1 MKKLKKII
9 LILVILG
16 VVLGLAAVILA
27 GVFLDKIVKAGI
39 ESVAPAITKTTVTVD
54 SVNISALS
62 GSAGINGL
70 VVGNP
75 EGYKS
80 TSAISLGKAAVNVVP
95 KSLLGDKVVIHSVE
109 IRAPEIT
116 LEGNPF
122 GKNNL
127 QSILDNVNAMA
138 GSADANKPAAAKTST
153 EKKAA
158 KKLQVDDF
166 LISGAKVT
174 ARVTGMEGE
183 PFSVVIPDIHF
194 SNLGT
199 GPDGITALEL
209 TQKVIEQI
217 SAESIKSV
225 GERAKQMAGTAA
237 NNLIKGA
244 SDNAGKA
251 VNESADK
258 LKKGLGNLLGK

>member
-1 MKKLKKII
+1 MKMLKKII
-9 LILVILG
+9 LIVVILA
-16 VVLGLAAVILA
+16 VVLGIVAVILA

-39 ESVAPAITKTTVTVD
+39 ETAAPAITKTTVTLD
-54 SVNISALS
+54 NVNISALS

-80 TSAISLGKAAVNVVP
+80 PSAISLGKASVSVVP
-95 KSLLGDKVVIHSVE
+95 KSLLGDKVIIRSVE

-138 GSADANKPAAAKTST
+138 SAAEPNKPTAAKTPT
-153 EKKAA
+153 EKKTS

-174 ARVTGMEGE
+174 ARIPGMEGE

-199 GPDGITALEL
+199 GPEGITALEL

-225 GERAKQMAGTAA
+225 GDRAKQLAGATA

-251 VNESADK
+251 VNDGADK